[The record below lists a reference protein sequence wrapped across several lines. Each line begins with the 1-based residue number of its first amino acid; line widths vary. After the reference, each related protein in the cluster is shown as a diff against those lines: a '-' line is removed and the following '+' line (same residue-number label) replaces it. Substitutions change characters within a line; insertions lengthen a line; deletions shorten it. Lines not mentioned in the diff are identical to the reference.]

1 LLVWVDTMLGERTVG
16 RISTGI
22 AGLNDILGGG
32 LDADRLYLV
41 EGMPGTGK
49 TTLALQFLLEG
60 RRRGE
65 RVLYVTLSESEAEL
79 RLVATRH
86 GWSMM
91 GVPIFQLVPPDAV
104 HGPDQEVTLFHPAE
118 MELGE
123 TTRMIF
129 EQLTKADPARVVFD
143 SLSELRL
150 LAQDSL
156 RYRRQILALKHFFMG
171 RKCTV
176 LLLDD
181 LSAHADDFQ
190 LHSIA
195 HGVILLEQIALDYG
209 AERRRLRVIKM
220 RGIAFRGGYHDFT
233 IKHGGVSI
241 FPRLVAAEHH
251 RPFRGEAVTS
261 GSKELD
267 ALLGGGLHRGTGT
280 LLIGGAGVGKSTV
293 ALSFAVAAAER
304 GERAM
309 VFVFDEGVG
318 TILRRTEGLNI
329 RLKAHVD
336 VGRII
341 IQQIDPAEMSP
352 GEFASVVRDGVERQD
367 ATVVII
373 DSLNGYLNA
382 MPSEKFLM
390 LQMHELLS
398 YLDQL
403 GVVTIL
409 VLAQHGLMGPMQT
422 PLDISY
428 LSDTVIMLRY
438 FEAEGLVRRAVSVVK
453 KRSGQHESAIR
464 EFQLAKGG
472 LVVGPPLTQFR
483 GIFTGTPNYF
493 GESKPLM
500 AEIGDGTSS

>member
-1 LLVWVDTMLGERTVG
+1 MDE
-16 RISTGI
+16 
-22 AGLNDILGGG
+22 
-32 LDADRLYLV
+32 
-41 EGMPGTGK
+41 
-49 TTLALQFLLEG
+49 
-60 RRRGE
+60 
-65 RVLYVTLSESEAEL
+65 
-79 RLVATRH
+79 
-86 GWSMM
+86 
-91 GVPIFQLVPPDAV
+91 
-104 HGPDQEVTLFHPAE
+104 
-118 MELGE
+118 
-123 TTRMIF
+123 
-129 EQLTKADPARVVFD
+129 
-143 SLSELRL
+143 
-150 LAQDSL
+150 
-156 RYRRQILALKHFFMG
+156 
-171 RKCTV
+171 
-176 LLLDD
+176 
-181 LSAHADDFQ
+181 
-190 LHSIA
+190 
-195 HGVILLEQIALDYG
+195 
-209 AERRRLRVIKM
+209 
-220 RGIAFRGGYHDFT
+220 
-233 IKHGGVSI
+233 
-241 FPRLVAAEHH
+241 
-251 RPFRGEAVTS
+251 
-261 GSKELD
+261 
-267 ALLGGGLHRGTGT
+267 
-280 LLIGGAGVGKSTV
+280 AGVGKSTV

-382 MPSEKFLM
+382 MPNEKFLM

-409 VLAQHGLMGPMQT
+409 VLAQHGLMGPLQT
-422 PLDISY
+422 PLDVSY
-428 LSDTVIMLRY
+428 LSDTVVILRY

-453 KRSGQHESAIR
+453 KRTGHHESVIR

-500 AEIGDGTSS
+500 VELGDGNTS